1 MAKSRWILP
10 CADFAC
16 GKVFHADR
24 RAAEGH
30 RVARELWDQATG
42 QSREGHRLVVYRCKR
57 CCGFHIGCR
66 KIAPKPEPHDSFAL
80 MSEPEPSWSEASPE
94 IEQST
99 NGAAPHLGRW
109 ADADRANQITA
120 RKPSITSF
128 HWE

>member
-10 CADFAC
+10 CADSAC

-57 CCGFHIGCR
+57 CCGFLSAAGR
-66 KIAPKPEPHDSFAL
+66 SRPNPNL
-80 MSEPEPSWSEASPE
+80 MTRSP
-94 IEQST
+94 
-99 NGAAPHLGRW
+99 
-109 ADADRANQITA
+109 
-120 RKPSITSF
+120 
-128 HWE
+128 